1 MFTNSYPVDNIIE
14 PQITALHVNDK
25 VHLVVTLSQ
34 FCPTL
39 LSIFV
44 LNDFVNG
51 LYTEID
57 LRAAKI
63 TVRIK
68 WRQCRYRIMLENAQL
83 KNENNFIQTLAWT
96 TQTSYRTQNSLEIR
110 NLKNKTKI
118 FEGKIQTKSR
128 FYKISCILL

>member
-1 MFTNSYPVDNIIE
+1 MFTNSYPVDNRIE

-44 LNDFVNG
+44 LNDFIDG
-51 LYTEID
+51 LYTKIE

-63 TVRIK
+63 TERIN
-68 WRQCRYRIMLENAQL
+68 WRQFCYQIVLQSVQL
-83 KNENNFIQTLAWT
+83 K
-96 TQTSYRTQNSLEIR
+96 
-110 NLKNKTKI
+110 K
-118 FEGKIQTKSR
+118 
-128 FYKISCILL
+128 